1 MKTASHPAVVAVQE
15 LRKSYGMIPALT
27 GLNLEISPGEMY
39 GLIGPDGAGKTTF
52 LRILCGLIVPDA
64 GSAQVL
70 GYDPVLEQNR
80 IKTEIGYMPQR
91 FSLYPDLTV
100 TENLHFFARIF
111 RVRKPEE
118 ERLTRRLL
126 EFSRLGAF
134 SDRKAGALSGG
145 MKQKLALSCTLI
157 HTPKLLIL
165 DEPTTG
171 VDPVSRNEFWEI
183 LEELRSEGVTVLVTT
198 PYMDEAAR
206 CDRVSLI
213 YQGRA
218 LAGGAPEQITAEFP
232 YALLRV
238 YTSEPHNA
246 AKLLRQQGDFLS
258 VHIYGD
264 RVHVAVVG
272 NTRADDQIRK
282 ILNGAKCSFSLI
294 EAAEPSLEDTFVYL
308 LQQ

>member
-1 MKTASHPAVVAVQE
+1 MRITSASSIVLVRE
-15 LRKSYGMIPALT
+15 LCKSYGTVSALQ
-27 GLNLEISPGEMY
+27 GLNLELTAGEMY
-39 GLIGPDGAGKTTF
+39 GLIGPDGAGKTTL

-64 GSAQVL
+64 GSVRVL

-80 IKTEIGYMPQR
+80 IKAQIGYMPQR

-100 TENLHFFARIF
+100 RENLHFFARIF
-111 RVRKPEE
+111 RIRKAEE

-134 SDRKAGALSGG
+134 SDRKADALSGG

-183 LEELRSEGVTVLVTT
+183 LEDLRRERVTILVTT

-218 LAGGAPEQITAEFP
+218 LAGGTPEQITAEFP
-232 YALLRV
+232 YVLFRV
-238 YTSEPHNA
+238 YTPQPHEA
-246 AKLLRQQGDFLS
+246 AELLRKQGDFPS

-264 RVHVAVVG
+264 RVHVAAAG
-272 NTRADDQIRK
+272 RTRAEDQIRR
-282 ILNGAKCSFSLI
+282 ILDGAKCPFSLL
-294 EAAEPSLEDTFVYL
+294 EEAEPSLEDTFVHL